1 MEINIKKALES
12 LESLRVEKE
21 ENEKR
26 IKYLRQRKEKLEAAG
41 GSEVADTVK
50 GNDGK
55 HSILIRGTAW
65 PEYDHVIKIL
75 TQREAN
81 LSNLN
86 VKIEEQIKETEEI
99 INMLTDSTIR
109 RMLTYKYIDRLT
121 WQQTALRM
129 GRRYTAD
136 SCRKAV
142 ERFLK

>member
-1 MEINIKKALES
+1 M
-12 LESLRVEKE
+12 
-21 ENEKR
+21 
-26 IKYLRQRKEKLEAAG
+26 
-41 GSEVADTVK
+41 
-50 GNDGK
+50 
-55 HSILIRGTAW
+55 
-65 PEYDHVIKIL
+65 
-75 TQREAN
+75 
-81 LSNLN
+81 N

-121 WQQTALRM
+121 WQQTALKM